1 MEPRRDDARV
11 TGSIPAGGS
20 SARPR
25 ATDDQ
30 IEAAIDDTAHTTET
44 LATDAI
50 AQSPT
55 VGDGP
60 NLPPKKPDSLGH
72 TASRGVLQTLSG
84 LWGKTAIQLLSTIV
98 LARLLSPGD
107 FGLLAAITA
116 IVGIADL
123 VRDFGLTGAIIQSKK
138 LTDEVWRSVL
148 WLSVALGV
156 VGTLVI
162 ASSAWLIAGFYQ
174 NDVMIVL
181 TLAVAPTLLINSLCM
196 PLQARVQKE
205 MRFGLMAKIDVLSM
219 LVGVVGSIIAGFLG
233 WGVWSLVVLQG
244 GALLYRF
251 IALWVAARPKFGPPR
266 ISREVIPLV
275 TTGGS
280 IFGVQLLN
288 YLARNVDNV
297 VIAAQLGTAVLGQY
311 TKAYA
316 LFLLPLQQLNG
327 PLGRVALPVLS
338 SLQDDPER
346 YRRYIRGA
354 LLVVGYLTLP
364 TFGVLAA
371 LSGPLVDLLLGAQ
384 WSSAATILSLLS
396 IAGIAQGIGNVQG
409 WIYISLGRVH
419 RQLIYYVVT
428 RPIVIASFFVGVWW
442 NGVEGLALLYGL
454 TTLTLLIPGF
464 YLAIRGTFIKGS
476 DVIDPVVRPLLVV
489 PFMFGAAWAVGQ
501 YVDFSAFTDQFL
513 GGLPTEIAIL
523 VPAILHLLVG
533 GLASLVPLALAM
545 LLPPYRRD
553 LNQILAFVKQVK
565 KPKPKG
571 PKTPAPAPAAEGGAA

>member
-11 TGSIPAGGS
+11 TGSTPAGGS

-72 TASRGVLQTLSG
+72 KASRGVMQTLGG
-84 LWGKTAIQLLSTIV
+84 LWGKTAIQMLSTIV
-98 LARLLSPGD
+98 LARLLAPSD
-107 FGLLAAITA
+107 FGLLAMVTA
-116 IVGIADL
+116 IVGVADL

-138 LTDEVWRSVL
+138 MSDTVWRSVL
-148 WLSVALGV
+148 WLSVALGI
-156 VGTLVI
+156 VGTIVI
-162 ASSAWLIAGFYQ
+162 AACAPLIAALY
-174 NDVMIVL
+174 NEDRLIVL

-205 MRFGLMAKIDVLSM
+205 MRFGLMAKIDVMSM
-219 LVGVVGSIIAGFLG
+219 LVGVVGSIIAAFLG
-233 WGVWSLVVLQG
+233 WGVWSLIVLQG
-244 GALLYRF
+244 GALIYRF
-251 IALWVAARPKFGPPR
+251 IALWVAARPKFGRPR
-266 ISREVIPLV
+266 IAREVVPLV

-288 YLARNVDNV
+288 YAARNLDNV
-297 VIAAQLGTAVLGQY
+297 IIGRQLGDGVLGQY
-311 TKAYA
+311 SRAYS

-338 SLQDDPER
+338 SLQDDGER

-371 LSGPLVDLLLGAQ
+371 LSGPLVELLLGPQ
-384 WSSAATILSLLS
+384 WTASATILSLLS

-419 RQLIYYVVT
+419 RQLVYYVVT
-428 RPIVIASFFVGVWW
+428 RPIVIGSFFVGIWW

-464 YLAIRGTFIKGS
+464 YLAIRGTFITGS
-476 DVIDPVVRPLLVV
+476 DILVPVLRPVLVV
-489 PFMFGAAWAVGQ
+489 PFMFAAAWTVGQ
-501 YVDFSAFTDQFL
+501 YTDL
-513 GGLPTEIAIL
+513 
-523 VPAILHLLVG
+523 PAILHLIVG
-533 GLASLVPLALAM
+533 GLASLVPLAVAM
-545 LLPPYRRD
+545 LIPAYRRD
-553 LNQILAFVKQVK
+553 LDQILAFVKQVR

-571 PKTPAPAPAAEGGAA
+571 PKTPAPTPAAEGGAA